1 MWKEWFYFTKGQRIG
16 IITLISIIICVM
28 IVDAILPSL
37 FPKHP
42 QETDLFNQQAKM
54 FLDSLQVESKTNHYS
69 NIGYAKS
76 DDKALLHSKE
86 YLPSP
91 ILFQF
96 NPNTLDSIGFVK
108 LGLKPYVASNIIKYR
123 LMGGRFHKPND
134 FAKIWGVTEDKFTEL
149 LPYIQ
154 IPVEVVASQQTN
166 EAYASIK
173 KKDIILD
180 LNSADTAQLQQI
192 WGVGKGYAKRIVA
205 YRKRLGGYVSV
216 TQLHEIWGMT
226 SETYAQ
232 IFPHFTVNTL
242 LINKIRINKASVERL
257 MYHPYLNFTK
267 AKAIYDFR
275 RNISHIN
282 NIEDLKNISE
292 LDPATLTKI
301 SPYLSFD

>member
-28 IVDAILPSL
+28 IVNAILPSL

-42 QETDLFNQQAKM
+42 QETDLFNQQAKT
-54 FLDSLQVESKTNHYS
+54 FFDSLQMESKTNHYS

-76 DDKALLHSKE
+76 DDKALLHRKE
-86 YLPSP
+86 RLPSP

-96 NPNTLDSIGFVK
+96 NPNTLDSTGFVK
-108 LGLKPYVASNIIKYR
+108 LGLKPHVASNIIKYR
-123 LMGGRFHKPND
+123 LKGGKFHKPND
-134 FAKIWGVTEDKFTEL
+134 FAKIWGVTDDKFKEL

-154 IPVEVVASQQTN
+154 IPVEGLPQLHNKT
-166 EAYASIK
+166 YANIK

-180 LNSADTAQLQQI
+180 LNSADTTQLQQI
-192 WGVGKGYAKRIVA
+192 WGIGNGYAKRIVA

-232 IFPHFTVNTL
+232 ISPHFTVNAL
-242 LINKIRINKASVERL
+242 FINKIRINQASVERL

-275 RNISHIN
+275 RNKSHIN
-282 NIEDLKNISE
+282 NIEDLKTIAE
-292 LDPATLTKI
+292 LDAATLTKI